1 MSCLQQLCMCKN
13 VRADLRREVSRAVT
27 LAALQGSNATRSAS
41 GTALRSVSRPEIP
54 GAELPLP
61 LGLAGR
67 TIATLSVGCTIAFS
81 NASGTHAA
89 AASADSSTTERTPL
103 PMLQGFQSFP

>member
-1 MSCLQQLCMCKN
+1 MG
-13 VRADLRREVSRAVT
+13 
-27 LAALQGSNATRSAS
+27 ALQGSNATRSAS

-67 TIATLSVGCTIAFS
+67 TIATLSVGSIAVLF
-81 NASGTHAA
+81 
-89 AASADSSTTERTPL
+89 
-103 PMLQGFQSFP
+103 